1 MARTLRL
8 RFWVRRGALLSRISS
23 LFLLVLCLLLLR
35 FLGAVLPATE
45 LDPFAKV
52 GAVLPAIQPGPSV
65 STMPLCLLVLRLLRL
80 STRSG
85 LSPLG
90 SSALVGS
97 TKITDLLPLAGVPDE
112 LPRPSNSGYAS
123 STRASCLASL
133 RAVPLA
139 SRASCASFERFP
151 RLFFFGPVVRPFLK
165 QCGASRNCFVARFY
179 PQPLVMRG

>member
-35 FLGAVLPATE
+35 FLGAVLLATA

-52 GAVLPAIQPGPSV
+52 GAVLPAIQPGLSV

-90 SSALVGS
+90 SSALLGS

-112 LPRPSNSGYAS
+112 LPRPSAS

-139 SRASCASFERFP
+139 SRASCAFRALPTFVFLWP
-151 RLFFFGPVVRPFLK
+151 RG
-165 QCGASRNCFVARFY
+165 
-179 PQPLVMRG
+179 

>member
-8 RFWVRRGALLSRISS
+8 RFLVRRGALLSRKSS

-165 QCGASRNCFVARFY
+165 QCGASRNCSVARFY

>member
-1 MARTLRL
+1 MSSPPAFSRC
-8 RFWVRRGALLSRISS
+8 GATRYRVGSFCQGRCGATRDPTWPFCEHNASVPPCPAPLA
-23 LFLLVLCLLLLR
+23 LVNYN
-35 FLGAVLPATE
+35 
-45 LDPFAKV
+45 
-52 GAVLPAIQPGPSV
+52 
-65 STMPLCLLVLRLLRL
+65 
-80 STRSG
+80 RSG

-90 SSALVGS
+90 SSALLGS
-97 TKITDLLPLAGVPDE
+97 TKITDLLPLTGVPDE